1 MVVKLEFLGSGNAF
15 LPQGRFHSLLLIND
29 SILIDCPPTALASL
43 RRIELS
49 PSKLNSIMFTHWHG
63 DHVFGFP
70 FVILERKWISDRSG
84 VEPLGIHGPKGC
96 KERLSTLCET
106 AYPGSME
113 DRLKEFEWNEDSKG
127 NIMNNPK
134 WEFERFAVEH
144 DIEVDP
150 HGYVLT
156 HSSGLSVMHTG
167 DSGPCE
173 AIESR
178 VGKCDVVVIE
188 MGVPDHVP
196 FSQHYSPKSILN
208 ISQNNP
214 NTIFLVTHTF
224 LDDPSS
230 PLAAIISNELP
241 KLPPNVIQISDG
253 DKFLL
258 DSSGLT
264 KV

>member
-15 LPQGRFHSLLLIND
+15 LPQGRFHSLLLIDD
-29 SILIDCPPTALASL
+29 SILIDCPPTALSSL

-106 AYPGSME
+106 AYPGSMD
-113 DRLKEFEWNEDSKG
+113 DRLKEFDWDESSNG

-134 WEFERFAVEH
+134 WKFERFAVEH
-144 DIEVDP
+144 DVEVDP

-178 VGKCDVVVIE
+178 VGRCDVVVIE
-188 MGVPDHVP
+188 MGVPDYVQ

-208 ISQNNP
+208 IAQINP
-214 NTIFLVTHTF
+214 NTVFLVTHTF

>member
-15 LPQGRFHSLLLIND
+15 LPQGRFHSLLLIDD
-29 SILIDCPPTALASL
+29 SILIDCPPTALSSL

-96 KERLSTLCET
+96 KERLSALCET
-106 AYPGSME
+106 AYPGSMD
-113 DRLKEFEWNEDSKG
+113 DRLKEFDWDESSNG

-134 WEFERFAVEH
+134 WKFERFAVEH
-144 DIEVDP
+144 DVEVDP

-178 VGKCDVVVIE
+178 VGRCDVVVIE
-188 MGVPDHVP
+188 MGVPDYVQ

-208 ISQNNP
+208 IAQINP
-214 NTIFLVTHTF
+214 NTVFL
-224 LDDPSS
+224 
-230 PLAAIISNELP
+230 
-241 KLPPNVIQISDG
+241 
-253 DKFLL
+253 
-258 DSSGLT
+258 
-264 KV
+264 

>member
-113 DRLKEFEWNEDSKG
+113 DRLKEFEWNEDSEVYRDFQRQQFHENQWNDSFGEITYEGKNWTVSSLTRWQANQYESTVEQIPNLRIDLAPTPLANTKFYNTIAIEFSAFRQKG
-127 NIMNNPK
+127 NLGELLQK
-134 WEFERFAVEH
+134 
-144 DIEVDP
+144 
-150 HGYVLT
+150 
-156 HSSGLSVMHTG
+156 S
-167 DSGPCE
+167 
-173 AIESR
+173 
-178 VGKCDVVVIE
+178 KCLLLR
-188 MGVPDHVP
+188 
-196 FSQHYSPKSILN
+196 ILN
-208 ISQNNP
+208 
-214 NTIFLVTHTF
+214 
-224 LDDPSS
+224 PS
-230 PLAAIISNELP
+230 
-241 KLPPNVIQISDG
+241 D
-253 DKFLL
+253 LL
-258 DSSGLT
+258 
-264 KV
+264 

>member
-1 MVVKLEFLGSGNAF
+1 
-15 LPQGRFHSLLLIND
+15 
-29 SILIDCPPTALASL
+29 
-43 RRIELS
+43 
-49 PSKLNSIMFTHWHG
+49 
-63 DHVFGFP
+63 
-70 FVILERKWISDRSG
+70 
-84 VEPLGIHGPKGC
+84 
-96 KERLSTLCET
+96 
-106 AYPGSME
+106 ME
-113 DRLKEFEWNEDSKG
+113 ERLKEFDWDEGSNG
-127 NIMNNPK
+127 NILNNPK
-134 WEFERFAVEH
+134 WKFERFAVEH
-144 DIEVDP
+144 DTEVDP

-156 HSSGLSVMHTG
+156 HSSGLSLMHTG

-178 VGKCDVVVIE
+178 VGRCDVVVIE

-196 FSQHYSPKSILN
+196 TSQHYSPKSILD
-208 ISQNNP
+208 ISQKNP

-230 PLAAIISNELP
+230 PLTAIISSVLP

-258 DSSGLT
+258 DSSGLN